1 MTIANNAIVSRHAG
15 FSPLFGGTHGS
26 EMSGPNACAATPFG
40 RTVDLKFR
48 PVLRGERSDM
58 TGAIPALSRRL
69 RPWLAAICLGASS
82 VLMAAPAFARG
93 PDGIADVAEK
103 VIDAVVNISTSQ
115 TVEAKGGGE
124 GRGAMPQLPPGSP
137 FEEFFD
143 DFFKNR
149 RGGPGGNSKGAD
161 KGGDMQPR
169 KTNSLGSGFI
179 VDTSGIVVTNNHVIA
194 DADEINIVM
203 NDGSKFKAELVGV
216 DKKTD
221 LAVLKF
227 KPAKPLIAVKFG
239 DSDKLRLGEWVIA
252 IGNPF
257 SLGGTVTA
265 GIVSARNRDI
275 NSGPYDSYIQTD
287 AAINRGNSGGPLF
300 NLDGEVIGVNT
311 LIISPSGGSIGIGFA
326 VPSKTV
332 AGVVDQLRQFGE
344 LRRGWLGVRIQQVT
358 DEIGESLNIKPARGA
373 LIAGV
378 EDKGPA
384 KPAGIEPGD
393 VVVKFD
399 GKDIK
404 EPKDLSR
411 VVADTPVGKE
421 VDIVIIRKGAEETR
435 KVTLGRLDDGDKAV
449 QASTK
454 SQPEPEKPV
463 TQKALGLDLATLSK
477 DLRTRY
483 KIKDSV
489 KGVIVTGVDASS
501 DAADKRLSAG
511 DVIVEVAQEAVANAA
526 DVKKRVDQLKKDGKK
541 SILLL
546 VSNADGE
553 LRFVAL
559 GVQ

>member
-1 MTIANNAIVSRHAG
+1 MT
-15 FSPLFGGTHGS
+15 
-26 EMSGPNACAATPFG
+26 AAT
-40 RTVDLKFR
+40 
-48 PVLRGERSDM
+48 S
-58 TGAIPALSRRL
+58 ALSHRL
-69 RPWLAAICLGASS
+69 RPMLAAICLGAATALVS
-82 VLMAAPAFARG
+82 APAFARG
-93 PDGIADVAEK
+93 PEGIADVAEK

-115 TVEAKGGGE
+115 TIEAKGD
-124 GRGAMPQLPPGSP
+124 GRGAIPQLPPGSP

-149 RGGPGGNSKGAD
+149 RGGKG
-161 KGGDMQPR
+161 GGDMQPH

-179 VDTSGIVVTNNHVIA
+179 IDTSGIVVTNNHVIA
-194 DADEINIVM
+194 DADEINVIM
-203 NDGSKFKAELVGV
+203 NDGTKIKADIIGV

-227 KPAKPLIAVKFG
+227 KPPRPLTAVKFG
-239 DSDKLRLGEWVIA
+239 DSDKLRLGDWVVA

-265 GIVSARNRDI
+265 GIVSAKNRDI
-275 NSGPYDSYIQTD
+275 SSGPYDSYIQTD

-300 NLDGEVIGVNT
+300 NLDGDVIGVNT

-344 LRRGWLGVRIQQVT
+344 LRRGWLGVRIQGVT
-358 DEIGESLNIKPARGA
+358 DEIAESLNIKPARGA
-373 LIAGV
+373 LIAGID
-378 EDKGPA
+378 DKGPA
-384 KPAGIEPGD
+384 KPAGLEPGD
-393 VVVKFD
+393 VVVTFD

-411 VVADTPVGKE
+411 VVADTAVGKE
-421 VDIVIIRKGAEETR
+421 VDVVIIRKGKEETHR
-435 KVTLGRLDDGDKAV
+435 VTLGRLDDNDKA
-449 QASTK
+449 QPASVK
-454 SQPEPEKPV
+454 SNEQPADKPV

-477 DLRTRY
+477 DLRTRF

-489 KGVIVTGVDASS
+489 KGVLITGVDGAS
-501 DAADKRLSAG
+501 DAEEKRLAAG
-511 DVIVEVAQEAVANAA
+511 DVIVEVAQEAVSNAA
-526 DVKKRVDQLKKDGKK
+526 DIKKRVDQLKKDGKK
-541 SILLL
+541 SVLLL

-559 GVQ
+559 SLQ

>member
-1 MTIANNAIVSRHAG
+1 MTV
-15 FSPLFGGTHGS
+15 
-26 EMSGPNACAATPFG
+26 AT
-40 RTVDLKFR
+40 R
-48 PVLRGERSDM
+48 
-58 TGAIPALSRRL
+58 ALSHRL
-69 RPWLAAICLGASS
+69 RPLMAAICLGAAS
-82 VLMAAPAFARG
+82 VLASPVLSVPALARG

-115 TVEAKGGGE
+115 TVEAKGGPGGE
-124 GRGAMPQLPPGSP
+124 GRGATPQLPPGSP

-149 RGGPGGNSKGAD
+149 RGGPGSPR
-161 KGGDMQPR
+161 GGDMQPH

-179 VDTSGIVVTNNHVIA
+179 IDTAGIVVTNNHVIA
-194 DADEINIVM
+194 DADEINVIM
-203 NDGSKFKAELVGV
+203 NDGTKIKAELVGV

-227 KPAKPLIAVKFG
+227 KPVKPLVAVKFG

-275 NSGPYDSYIQTD
+275 ASGPYDNYIQTD

-311 LIISPSGGSIGIGFA
+311 LIISPTGGSIGIGFA

-358 DEIGESLNIKPARGA
+358 DEIAESLNIKPARGA

-411 VVADTPVGKE
+411 VVADTAVGKE
-421 VDIVIIRKGAEETR
+421 VDVVIIRKGEEQTR
-435 KVTLGRLDDGDKAV
+435 KVTLGRLEDTDKPTP
-449 QASTK
+449 ASVKT
-454 SQPEPEKPV
+454 PEPAEKPV
-463 TQKALGLDLATLSK
+463 TQRALGLDLATLSK
-477 DLRTRY
+477 DLRSRY

-489 KGVIVTGVDASS
+489 KGVIITNVDGTS
-501 DAADKRLSAG
+501 DAAEKRLTAG
-511 DVIVEVAQEAVANAA
+511 EVIVEVAQEAVSNAA

-541 SILLL
+541 SVLLL
-546 VSNADGE
+546 VSNAEGE

-559 GVQ
+559 SVQ

>member
-1 MTIANNAIVSRHAG
+1 
-15 FSPLFGGTHGS
+15 
-26 EMSGPNACAATPFG
+26 MS
-40 RTVDLKFR
+40 V
-48 PVLRGERSDM
+48 
-58 TGAIPALSRRL
+58 AIPTLIHRL
-69 RPWLAAICLGASS
+69 RPLLVAVCLCAVGSIPS
-82 VLMAAPAFARG
+82 APAFARG

-115 TVEAKGGGE
+115 TVEAKVSGGE
-124 GRGAMPQLPPGSP
+124 HGAMPQLPPGSP

-149 RGGPGGNSKGAD
+149 RGPGGEKN
-161 KGGDMQPR
+161 GGLQPH

-179 VDTSGIVVTNNHVIA
+179 IDPSGIVVTNNHVIA
-194 DADEINIVM
+194 DADEISIIM

-227 KPAKPLIAVKFG
+227 TPTKPLIAVKFG

-257 SLGGTVTA
+257 SLGGSVTA

-332 AGVVDQLRQFGE
+332 SAVVDQLRQFGE

-358 DEIGESLNIKPARGA
+358 DEIAESLNIKPARGA

-378 EDKGPA
+378 DDKGPA

-393 VVVKFD
+393 VVITFD
-399 GKDIK
+399 GKEIK

-411 VVADTPVGKE
+411 VVADTAVGKA
-421 VDIVIIRKGAEETR
+421 VDVVIIRKGKEETR
-435 KVTLGRLDDGDKAV
+435 QVTLGRLDDGDKPV
-449 QASTK
+449 PASIKT
-454 SQPEPEKPV
+454 QPDSADKPA
-463 TQKALGLDLATLSK
+463 TQKALGLDLTGLSK
-477 DLRTRY
+477 DLRSRY

-489 KGVIVTGVDASS
+489 KGVVITNVDAGS

-511 DVIVEVAQEAVANAA
+511 DVIVEVAQEAVSNAA

-541 SILLL
+541 SVLLL

>member
-1 MTIANNAIVSRHAG
+1 MT
-15 FSPLFGGTHGS
+15 
-26 EMSGPNACAATPFG
+26 AATP
-40 RTVDLKFR
+40 
-48 PVLRGERSDM
+48 
-58 TGAIPALSRRL
+58 ALTNRL
-69 RPWLAAICLGASS
+69 RPLLAAICLGATS
-82 VLMAAPAFARG
+82 VLASAPVLSVPALARG

-115 TVEAKGGGE
+115 TVEAKGGGGGGGE
-124 GRGAMPQLPPGSP
+124 GRGTMPQLPPGSP

-149 RGGPGGNSKGAD
+149 RGGPGGPGG
-161 KGGDMQPR
+161 KGGDLQPH

-194 DADEINIVM
+194 DADEINVIM
-203 NDGSKFKAELVGV
+203 NDGTKIKAELVGV

-227 KPAKPLIAVKFG
+227 KPVKPLIAVKFG

-358 DEIGESLNIKPARGA
+358 DEIAESLNIKPARGA

-378 EDKGPA
+378 EEKGPA

-411 VVADTPVGKE
+411 VVADTAVGKE
-421 VDIVIIRKGAEETR
+421 VDVVIIRKGQEQTV
-435 KVTLGRLDDGDKAV
+435 KVTLGRLEDTDKPV
-449 QASTK
+449 QANAK
-454 SQPEPEKPV
+454 AQPETEKPV

-489 KGVIVTGVDASS
+489 KGVIITNVDGTS

-511 DVIVEVAQEAVANAA
+511 DVIVEVAQEAVSNAA

-541 SILLL
+541 SVLLL

-559 GVQ
+559 SVQ

>member
-1 MTIANNAIVSRHAG
+1 
-15 FSPLFGGTHGS
+15 
-26 EMSGPNACAATPFG
+26 
-40 RTVDLKFR
+40 
-48 PVLRGERSDM
+48 M
-58 TGAIPALSRRL
+58 TGAISLKKNLTAKMPTPKVTARSTRSRRL
-69 RPWLAAICLGASS
+69 RPWLAAICFAATS
-82 VLMAAPAFARG
+82 LMMSAPAFARG
-93 PDGIADVAEK
+93 PEGIADVAGK

-115 TVEAKGGGE
+115 TVEAKNVPSTGDN
-124 GRGAMPQLPPGSP
+124 RSTMPKLPPGSP

-143 DFFKNR
+143 DFFKNHH
-149 RGGPGGNSKGAD
+149 GGPGG
-161 KGGDMQPR
+161 GDLQPH
-169 KTNSLGSGFI
+169 KTTSLGSGFI

-194 DADEINIVM
+194 DADEITIIM

-227 KPAKPLIAVKFG
+227 TPTKPLTAVTFG
-239 DSDKLRLGEWVIA
+239 DSDKLRLGDWVIA

-265 GIVSARNRDI
+265 GIVSAKNRDI
-275 NSGPYDSYIQTD
+275 ATGPYDNYIQTD

-311 LIISPSGGSIGIGFA
+311 LIISPTGGSIGIGFA

-332 AGVVDQLRQFGE
+332 AGVVAQLRQFGE
-344 LRRGWLGVRIQQVT
+344 IRRGWLGVRIQQVT
-358 DEIGESLNIKPARGA
+358 DEIADSLNIKPARGA

-378 EDKGPA
+378 DDKGPA
-384 KPAGIEPGD
+384 KPAGLEPGD

-399 GKDIK
+399 GKDVK

-411 VVADTPVGKE
+411 IVADTAVGKE
-421 VDIVIIRKGAEETR
+421 VDVVVIRKGEEQTK
-435 KVTLGRLDDGDKAV
+435 KVTLGRLDDGDKP
-449 QASTK
+449 QPASVKTDT
-454 SQPEPEKPV
+454 PADKPV

-483 KIKDSV
+483 KVKDSV
-489 KGVIVTGVDASS
+489 KGVVITSVDSTS
-501 DAADKRLSAG
+501 DAADKRLTPG
-511 DVIVEVAQEAVANAA
+511 EVIVEVAQEAVSNAA

-541 SILLL
+541 SVLLL
-546 VSNADGE
+546 VANADGE

-559 GVQ
+559 SVQ